1 VRAKAF
7 AAIAAVIAI
16 AALSVPGTAP
26 ARATTGR
33 GNHERLV
40 VTTFSL
46 PGTNGYLLSVTLV
59 DRRKLKIT
67 AIPEREHILAHLFES
82 ASTEYTLEAPQPR
95 GSDGIVASLGRF
107 GRIDLRF
114 EPETEVEQAAA
125 PLGCKGD
132 QEKITVGHLV
142 GRVTFRGER
151 GYTLARSKK
160 VLGTVVSLPDA
171 DRKCPDEAGHKPR
184 HRSPQ
189 QRGRSA
195 LVEMAR
201 LAANPGAHLL
211 VLGAG
216 SKAGNRTV
224 SFGAERVSGSR
235 KGKEVAFDTFIATA
249 TRDRG
254 RIKELGTAIALL
266 VHGPYF
272 KVPDPTRLTSEAVLA
287 PPKPFLGSATY
298 RRESADKVSWKGD
311 LRVKL
316 PGFGAVPLAGST
328 FKAAMCLDS
337 GCPSE

>member
-7 AAIAAVIAI
+7 TAVAAVIAI
-16 AALSVPGTAP
+16 AALAVPGTAP
-26 ARATTGR
+26 ARATPGP
-33 GNHERLV
+33 GKDERLV

-46 PGTNGYLLSVTLV
+46 PGTNGYLVSVTLV
-59 DRRKLKIT
+59 NRRKLKIT

-95 GSDGIVASLGRF
+95 GSNGIVASLGRF
-107 GRIDLRF
+107 GRIELRF
-114 EPETEVEQAAA
+114 EPETEVEQPAA

-132 QEKITVGHLV
+132 QEQIKVGQLV

-151 GYTLARSKK
+151 GYTVARSKK
-160 VLGTVVSLPDA
+160 VLGSVVSLPGLR
-171 DRKCPDEAGHKPR
+171 RKCPDESGHKPR

-189 QRGRSA
+189 QRGRAA

-201 LAANPGAHLL
+201 RAANPGAHLL
-211 VLGAG
+211 VLGAR
-216 SKAGNRTV
+216 SKAGKHTV
-224 SFGAERVSGSR
+224 SFAAERVSGSR
-235 KGKEVAFDTFIATA
+235 KGKEIAFDTFIATA
-249 TRDRG
+249 IRDWG
-254 RIKELGTAIALL
+254 RIKEEGTALALL

-272 KVPDPTRLTSEAVLA
+272 KVPDLTRLTSEAVLA
-287 PPKPFLGSATY
+287 PPNPFLGSATY
-298 RRESADKVSWKGD
+298 QRESADKVTWKGD